1 MSKLL
6 NIDQA
11 AERLGTSPRFVRRLV
26 AERRLTFVRV
36 GRYVRIEP
44 ADLDAFIDAGRV
56 EPFVVPVRYH
66 SVGGTR
72 MRNRR

>member
-44 ADLDAFIDAGRV
+44 ADLDAFIDAGQV

-66 SVGGTR
+66 SVGGPR

>member
-1 MSKLL
+1 VSKLL

-56 EPFVVPVRYH
+56 EPFVAPVRYH